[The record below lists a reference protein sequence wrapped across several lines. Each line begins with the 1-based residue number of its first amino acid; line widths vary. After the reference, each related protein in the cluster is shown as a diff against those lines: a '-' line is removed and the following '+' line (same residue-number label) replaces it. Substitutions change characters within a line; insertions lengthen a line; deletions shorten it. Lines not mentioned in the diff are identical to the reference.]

1 MGVTI
6 QLGGVN
12 NWLDYLDKEVENN
25 NIDDDDREE
34 YERRFDGYQ
43 MQWAFDTTAIIHT
56 AEDAIDAACISSRYA
71 DGGFCVGIQFKG
83 TSVRS
88 PKLWAVWVY

>member
-25 NIDDDDREE
+25 EIDDDDREE
-34 YERRFDGYQ
+34 YERRFDGY
-43 MQWAFDTTAIIHT
+43 
-56 AEDAIDAACISSRYA
+56 
-71 DGGFCVGIQFKG
+71 
-83 TSVRS
+83 
-88 PKLWAVWVY
+88 